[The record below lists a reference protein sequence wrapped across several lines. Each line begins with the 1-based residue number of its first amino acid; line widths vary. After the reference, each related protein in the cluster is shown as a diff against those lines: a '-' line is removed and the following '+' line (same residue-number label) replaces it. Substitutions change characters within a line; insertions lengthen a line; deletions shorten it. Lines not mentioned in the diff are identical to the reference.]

1 MSERH
6 PERREDTEPAARSAS
21 GPLCGRHDL
30 RVIDANELLQG
41 EREICIVLDGE
52 RYRLRLTRRNRLIL
66 QK

>member
-6 PERREDTEPAARSAS
+6 LESREDTEPAARSDS
-21 GPLCGRHDL
+21 GPLSGRVDT
-30 RVIDANELLQG
+30 RVIDAKELFQG
-41 EREICIVLDGE
+41 EREIWIVLNGE